1 MGIKKSISLYRKY
14 ASICVRSGM
23 QYKLSFVLMIL
34 ARFIIAFCEFLAIT
48 FLFSGLTELKGYT
61 YGDVLLGFSLIQ
73 MSFVFAELFGN
84 GFQVFSGTV
93 KRGEFD
99 RMLLRPCSLIL
110 QVMGTKFEIGRT
122 GPLITA
128 VITLVIGIRKS
139 QVHWSVGTALTL
151 IVMLVGGT
159 LLFMGLFLLG
169 ASFCFYTI
177 EDTRALHILTYGA
190 KEHGKYPLDVYGKGV
205 MRFCTYII
213 PYTLIQYYPLQ
224 YLLGKTSQWQYALYP
239 FGVVVFLV
247 ICYAVWRVGVR
258 NYTSCGS

>member
-1 MGIKKSISLYRKY
+1 MILYGKY
-14 ASICVRSGM
+14 ASICVRSVM
-23 QYKLSFVLMIL
+23 QYKLSFVLMII
-34 ARFIIAFCEFLAIT
+34 ARFIIAFCEFLAIS

-61 YGDVLLGFSLIQ
+61 YGDVLLCFSVMQ

-110 QVMGTKFEIGRT
+110 QIIGTKFEIGRT

-128 VITLVIGIRKS
+128 MITLVIGVRNS
-139 QVHWSVGTALTL
+139 QVIWSYGTVCTL
-151 IVMLVGGT
+151 LLMLVCGT

-177 EDTRALHILTYGA
+177 EDTRMLHILTYGA
-190 KEHGKYPLDVYGKGV
+190 KEHGKYPLDVYGKGI
-205 MRFCTYII
+205 MRFCTFII
-213 PYTLIQYYPLQ
+213 PYTLVQYYPLQ
-224 YLLGKTSQWQYALYP
+224 YLLGKTSRWQYALYP
-239 FGVVVFLV
+239 LGVVVFLM
-247 ICYAVWRVGVR
+247 ICYGVWTVGVR